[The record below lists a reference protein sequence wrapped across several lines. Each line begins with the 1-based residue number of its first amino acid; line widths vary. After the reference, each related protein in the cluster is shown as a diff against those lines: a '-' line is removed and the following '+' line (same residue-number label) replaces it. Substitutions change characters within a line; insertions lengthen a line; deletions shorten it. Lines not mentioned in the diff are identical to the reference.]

1 MTTKSSPIQQLR
13 AQADKIAATLKTAER
28 GGKVDARFAEKI
40 AAARANPTFKV
51 GVVMDDKV
59 FTLELPWTK
68 IAETTERELSR
79 FILNLMQEAR

>member
-1 MTTKSSPIQQLR
+1 
-13 AQADKIAATLKTAER
+13 
-28 GGKVDARFAEKI
+28 
-40 AAARANPTFKV
+40 
-51 GVVMDDKV
+51 MDDKV